1 MKLNKIYFYYV
12 ILTFALCYAIM
23 TYWSTGEGIL
33 RTLYQ
38 ASTPFLM
45 GAAMAFVINIV
56 MTAYE
61 RLFSMVFPPKK
72 HEKIQKTLAMLL
84 AYATFIIVATLIFT
98 IVLPD
103 LIDSLKSLLSINP
116 SDVQKIIDD
125 LQNNELVSRLLK
137 LFGTE
142 TELSQLIS
150 QYSKQVLE
158 QFLSVLTGVLS
169 SVTSIAS
176 TLLSVFVSLVFSI
189 YVLGNKKKLKYQFN
203 LLVST
208 YLSKYE
214 EKIHYVTD
222 ILNKRFHSFFVSQTL
237 EAMILG
243 SLSAIGM
250 MLLGLPY
257 APTIGILI
265 AFTAIIPVVG
275 PYIGVTIGAI
285 LIMTQSLSQALVFLI
300 FVVILQQFEGNIIY
314 PRVVGGSIGL
324 PSMWVLL
331 SIAIGASL
339 YGVLGMLLSVP
350 LSASLYQIIKD
361 NVAKKQAK
369 KAGEKEVEA
378 KEQTS

>member
-12 ILTFALCYAIM
+12 ILTFALCYGIM

-33 RTLYQ
+33 RTLFQ
-38 ASTPFLM
+38 AATPFLM

-61 RLFSMVFPPKK
+61 RLFSMIFPPKNFK
-72 HEKIQKTLAMLL
+72 NVQKTVAMLL

-103 LIDSLKSLLSINP
+103 LIESLKSLLSINP
-116 SDVQKIIDD
+116 SEVQKIIND
-125 LQNNELVSRLLK
+125 LQNNELLSRILK

-142 TELSQLIS
+142 TEISQLIS

-189 YVLGNKKKLKYQFN
+189 YVLGNKEKLKYQFN
-203 LLVST
+203 LLIAT
-208 YLSKYE
+208 YLEQYE

-222 ILNKRFHSFFVSQTL
+222 ILNKCFYSFFVSQTL

-361 NVAKKQAK
+361 NVSKKQIK
-369 KAGEKEVEA
+369 KDAA
-378 KEQTS
+378 KENMIME